1 MVQQPH
7 NHSDRGHANGARGV
21 PMADTDATALI
32 NAIVDPVLE
41 VGRDGRVRFANLAAE
56 QFFDTG
62 AATLRKRTLKELLPD
77 DSPIVSLVE
86 QVLATG
92 HMVSEFGVSI
102 ETPRVGSH
110 IANLS
115 VAALAE
121 NDDAVV
127 ITLHVQSRA
136 HAIDRQLVHRNAAR
150 SVTAM
155 AALLAHEV
163 KNPLSGIRGAAQLL
177 DDNLSPEDRRL
188 TQLIRDEA
196 DRIVGLVDRME
207 VFADQRP
214 LERAPVNIHQVLE
227 HVRQIAEAGF
237 ARRIRIREVYDPSL
251 PPVYGNRDQ
260 LIQVFLNLIK
270 NAADAVPEA
279 DGEITL
285 STAYRH
291 GMRLALPGGESR
303 VQLPIAVEVRDNGE
317 GVPEDLRAHLFDPF
331 ITTKANGSG
340 LGLALVA
347 KIIGDHRGVV
357 ELDSVPR
364 RTVFRV
370 LLPMAERVAEPM
382 TERTAEWVK

>member
-1 MVQQPH
+1 MDSRIDQSP
-7 NHSDRGHANGARGV
+7 SDKTPAEEPRAAGQGETRAA
-21 PMADTDATALI
+21 ADPAALI
-32 NAIVDPVLE
+32 NALADPLLE
-41 VGRDGRVRFANLAAE
+41 VGRSGGVRFANLAAE
-56 QFFDTG
+56 QFFDTS
-62 AATLRKRTLKELLPD
+62 AATLCKRTLKDLLPD
-77 DSPIVSLVE
+77 DSPVFSLVD
-86 QVLATG
+86 QVFATG

-102 ETPRVGSH
+102 ETPRTGSH
-110 IANLS
+110 VANLH

-121 NDDAVV
+121 TDDAVV
-127 ITLHVQSRA
+127 VTLHVQSRA
-136 HAIDRQLVHRNAAR
+136 QAIDRQLVHRNAAR

-177 DDNLSPEDRRL
+177 DQNLSPEDRRL

-196 DRIVGLVDRME
+196 DRIVGLVERME
-207 VFADQRP
+207 VFADERP
-214 LERAPVNIHQVLE
+214 LERGPVNIHQVLE

-237 ARRIRIREVYDPSL
+237 GRRIRIRETYDPSL
-251 PPVYGNRDQ
+251 PPVFGNRDQ
-260 LIQVFLNLIK
+260 LVQVFLNLIK
-270 NAADAVPEA
+270 NAAEAVPAA
-279 DGEITL
+279 DGEIAL

-291 GMRLALPGGESR
+291 GMRLALPGGETR

-317 GVPEDLRAHLFDPF
+317 GVPEDLRTHLFDPF
-331 ITTKANGSG
+331 VTTKANGSG

-370 LLPMAERVAEPM
+370 LLPMVESE
-382 TERTAEWVK
+382 

>member
-1 MVQQPH
+1 MEHPL
-7 NHSDRGHANGARGV
+7 NHRSPQAVPTASDVTAAEID
-21 PMADTDATALI
+21 PTALI
-32 NAIVDPVLE
+32 NALADPLLE

-56 QFFDTG
+56 QFFGAG
-62 AATLRKRTLKELLPD
+62 AATLRKRTLKDLLPD
-77 DSPIVSLVE
+77 DSPVFSLVD
-86 QVLATG
+86 QVFTTG

-102 ETPRVGSH
+102 ETPRTGSH

-115 VAALAE
+115 VAALSE
-121 NDDAVV
+121 SSDSVV

-177 DDNLSPEDRRL
+177 DDSLSPEDRRL

-227 HVRQIAEAGF
+227 HVRQVAEAGF
-237 ARRIRIREVYDPSL
+237 ARRIRIREIYDPSL

-260 LIQVFLNLIK
+260 LVQVFLNLVK
-270 NAADAVPEA
+270 NAADAVPET

-303 VQLPIAVEVRDNGE
+303 VQLPIAIEVRDNGE

-370 LLPMAERVAEPM
+370 LLPMAEREG
-382 TERTAEWVK
+382 

>member
-1 MVQQPH
+1 MEHLINNRP
-7 NHSDRGHANGARGV
+7 SDDAPGVGAV
-21 PMADTDATALI
+21 TMAEIDPTALI
-32 NAIVDPVLE
+32 NALADPLLE

-56 QFFDTG
+56 QFFGTG
-62 AATLRKRTLKELLPD
+62 AATLRKRTLKDLLPD
-77 DSPIVSLVE
+77 DSPVFSLVD
-86 QVLATG
+86 QVFATG
-92 HMVSEFGVSI
+92 HLVSEFGVSI
-102 ETPRVGSH
+102 ETPRTGSH

-115 VAALAE
+115 VAAVAE
-121 NDDAVV
+121 NSDSVV

-177 DDNLSPEDRRL
+177 DDSLSPEDRRL

-227 HVRQIAEAGF
+227 HVRQVAEAGF
-237 ARRIRIREVYDPSL
+237 ARRIRIREIYDPSL

-260 LIQVFLNLIK
+260 LVQVFLNLVK
-270 NAADAVPEA
+270 NAADAVPET

-303 VQLPIAVEVRDNGE
+303 VQLPIAIEVRDNGE

-347 KIIGDHRGVV
+347 KIIGDHRGVI

-370 LLPMAERVAEPM
+370 LLPMAERE
-382 TERTAEWVK
+382 E

>member
-1 MVQQPH
+1 MEQSFDLD
-7 NHSDRGHANGARGV
+7 HSGDANEEEGAAIV
-21 PMADTDATALI
+21 AADPAALI
-32 NAIVDPVLE
+32 NALADPLLE
-41 VGRDGRVRFANLAAE
+41 VGRNGGVRFANPAAE

-77 DSPIVSLVE
+77 DSPIFSVVDH
-86 QVLATG
+86 VFATG
-92 HMVSEFGVSI
+92 HMVSEFGVGI
-102 ETPRVGSH
+102 ETPRIGSH
-110 IANLS
+110 IADLN
-115 VAALAE
+115 VASLAE
-121 NDDAVV
+121 SNDAVV

-177 DDNLSPEDRRL
+177 DHNLSPEDRRL
-188 TQLIRDEA
+188 TQLIRDET

-214 LERAPVNIHQVLE
+214 LERKPVNIHQVLE
-227 HVRQIAEAGF
+227 HVRQIAGAGF
-237 ARRIRIREVYDPSL
+237 ARRIRIRETYDPSL
-251 PPVYGNRDQ
+251 PPVFGNRDQ
-260 LIQVFLNLIK
+260 LVQVFLNLVK
-270 NAADAVPEA
+270 NAAEAVPEA
-279 DGEITL
+279 DGEIAL

-303 VQLPIAVEVRDNGE
+303 VQLPIAIEVRDNGE
-317 GVPEDLRAHLFDPF
+317 GVPEDLRPHLFDPF
-331 ITTKANGSG
+331 VTTKANGSG

-370 LLPMAERVAEPM
+370 LLPMAERGLGRDENIAIEG
-382 TERTAEWVK
+382 

>member
-1 MVQQPH
+1 VD
-7 NHSDRGHANGARGV
+7 HSYGSDLSSNPKEEAGSATVA
-21 PMADTDATALI
+21 TDPGALI
-32 NAIVDPVLE
+32 NALADPLLE
-41 VGRDGRVRFANLAAE
+41 VGRQGNVRFANLAAE
-56 QFFDTG
+56 QFFGAG
-62 AATLRKRTLKELLPD
+62 AATLRKCTLRELLPG
-77 DSPIVSLVE
+77 DSPIFSLID
-86 QVLATG
+86 QVFATG
-92 HMVSEFGVSI
+92 HMVSEFGVNI
-102 ETPRVGSH
+102 ETPKIGSH

-115 VAALAE
+115 VASLAE

-177 DDNLSPEDRRL
+177 DQNLSPEDRRL
-188 TQLIRDEA
+188 TQLICDEA

-214 LERAPVNIHQVLE
+214 LERAPVNIHRVLE
-227 HVRQIAEAGF
+227 HVQRIAEAGF
-237 ARRIRIREVYDPSL
+237 ARRIRIRETYDPSL
-251 PPVYGNRDQ
+251 PSVYGNRDQ

-270 NAADAVPEA
+270 NAAEAVPDG
-279 DGEITL
+279 DGEIVL

-291 GMRLALPGGESR
+291 GMRLAVPGSESR
-303 VQLPIAVEVRDNGE
+303 VQLPIAIEVRDNGE
-317 GVPEDLRAHLFDPF
+317 GVPDDLRPHLFDPF
-331 ITTKANGSG
+331 VTTKPNGSG

-357 ELDSVPR
+357 ELDSAPR
-364 RTVFRV
+364 RTIFRV
-370 LLPMAERVAEPM
+370 LLPMAERGQSRDEN
-382 TERTAEWVK
+382 TAIEG